1 MSRQLPPRPN
11 IEHLKNQAKG
21 LLDELKRTNPQ
32 AQLAD
37 ALHAVAGAYGFASW
51 PKLKA
56 HVQSIAGTM
65 NRDHPFVG
73 EWIAD
78 LSRSK
83 RHPLDTSQRTT
94 LRFAVTEDTVT
105 IVDMQ
110 VDADGRELRSEN
122 VVEADGA
129 EYVSSPGGFA
139 VRARWVGP
147 RVLDVAMAKDGH
159 SVACVTYTVSD
170 DSRRLTVA
178 AVADAHDQY
187 PSSEQLVVFDRATA

>member
-1 MSRQLPPRPN
+1 
-11 IEHLKNQAKG
+11 
-21 LLDELKRTNPQ
+21 
-32 AQLAD
+32 
-37 ALHAVAGAYGFASW
+37 
-51 PKLKA
+51 
-56 HVQSIAGTM
+56 VQSSAGTVT
-65 NRDHPFVG
+65 RDNPFVG

-105 IVDMQ
+105 IVDMHI
-110 VDADGRELRSEN
+110 DADGRERRSEN

-129 EYVSSPGGFA
+129 AYFSSPGGFA
-139 VRARWVGP
+139 VRARWAGP

-159 SVACVTYTVSD
+159 SVGCVTYTVSD
-170 DSRRLTVA
+170 DNRMLTLA

-187 PSSEQLVVFDRATA
+187 PASEQRVVFDRASA